1 MKQLV
6 SALTPLIF
14 LAVIQTGLSA
24 IAAEEIYFKY
34 GPIKLSLSVDSLAQF
49 SEEGKVNKEL
59 AFYLGYL
66 SESQQQ
72 QFQNILKLR
81 LPISASRLYPILRSY
96 EGEMCLNYFGEFI
109 QIPGGR
115 NGMGAIRA
123 ALVQAAADPEGANL
137 VNVLKKFPTDI
148 QLDIQKLLSAIKTQ
162 SAQRRETKPFLKFLR
177 SFNDPRAIPS
187 RRYAGRKKDLRQ
199 PGAFT
204 YTQQTLEFNDPSR
217 QRKIP
222 VDLYLPQTQDQTP
235 LPLIIVSNGFGVPR
249 NQGNTS
255 VAHHLASYGFAVII
269 PDHPGSS
276 RQQQIAFLQGR
287 AGREMIKAKEF
298 IDRPLDISFILDQL
312 DEMTFS
318 RLKPKFNLDSVG
330 IFGHSYGTPAVFS
343 LAGGKISP
351 ASLENKC
358 KLPLNLTNI
367 SLVMQCSATRLV
379 ERSQSL
385 KDQRIKAIFTLTP
398 FNSVLFG
405 EAGLKPIQIPSFI
418 VGYGNDIFTPF
429 HAEQLP
435 AFNWLSQSRRY
446 LALIQGVE
454 HLKFNLDSLTQGDS
468 SEANLINEIMQGVPD
483 KVKGYVRTLSVAFF
497 SAYLLD
503 KSQFQYYLQA
513 PYVRAI
519 AEKDFPIQ
527 LMQLDTNETLDLK

>member
-222 VDLYLPQTQDQTP
+222 VDLYLPQTQ
-235 LPLIIVSNGFGVPR
+235 IS
-249 NQGNTS
+249 
-255 VAHHLASYGFAVII
+255 AS
-269 PDHPGSS
+269 
-276 RQQQIAFLQGR
+276 
-287 AGREMIKAKEF
+287 K
-298 IDRPLDISFILDQL
+298 
-312 DEMTFS
+312 
-318 RLKPKFNLDSVG
+318 NL
-330 IFGHSYGTPAVFS
+330 
-343 LAGGKISP
+343 
-351 ASLENKC
+351 
-358 KLPLNLTNI
+358 
-367 SLVMQCSATRLV
+367 
-379 ERSQSL
+379 
-385 KDQRIKAIFTLTP
+385 
-398 FNSVLFG
+398 
-405 EAGLKPIQIPSFI
+405 
-418 VGYGNDIFTPF
+418 
-429 HAEQLP
+429 
-435 AFNWLSQSRRY
+435 
-446 LALIQGVE
+446 
-454 HLKFNLDSLTQGDS
+454 
-468 SEANLINEIMQGVPD
+468 
-483 KVKGYVRTLSVAFF
+483 
-497 SAYLLD
+497 SAY
-503 KSQFQYYLQA
+503 F
-513 PYVRAI
+513 I
-519 AEKDFPIQ
+519 
-527 LMQLDTNETLDLK
+527 